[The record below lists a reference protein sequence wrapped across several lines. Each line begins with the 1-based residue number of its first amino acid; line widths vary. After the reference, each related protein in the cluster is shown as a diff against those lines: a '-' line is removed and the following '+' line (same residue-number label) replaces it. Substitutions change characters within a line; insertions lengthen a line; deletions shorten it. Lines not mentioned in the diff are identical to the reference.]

1 MASPQ
6 SSRRSASRPKRVV
19 ISDDY
24 WSDDDKQLVILAIY
38 VGLAP
43 PSQDT
48 TIKKAHRTVCAHL
61 GNPAALDCDGN
72 FDFTTNNVLDH
83 CHGTAGRIYDST
95 HMASVKASLDD
106 VVQPCKGTA
115 SSHASEKF
123 EDVKTVRGDL
133 KDALCK
139 LSGSEELVD
148 CVRKPA
154 SKLSNAYEMVR
165 SVFSSPFG
173 SKQTGSSRES
183 PIQIAEAGTSQYAQ
197 PTSGHAEEVVHDFVD
212 SLVQDLSSTVKSKH
226 ASAQSELSSV
236 KPRISSAGSKI
247 RSNAHSIMDQ
257 LISPGNH
264 ETSSD
269 TASPLPSLAGLN
281 MYDAIEV
288 KDLELQY
295 DLAFA
300 KTYLHLLRD
309 DDSSI
314 KAHTERAR
322 RQMQSV
328 MDKLR
333 QVNGEI
339 DEFMICMAREPN
351 RAIQVLSREVSY
363 EPQTGSRFSL
373 TTSRESITP
382 EHALAALRRSAR
394 CHKHVERR
402 RGEGTGPSTQSLAR
416 AMLSQIRASCHA
428 FDEMKVLAERGHDSF
443 VTAKHYIDNHEAMV
457 KSNPVSGPTFLREQ
471 LEVIKKDLEFSDR
484 ALGERKRLK
493 EQIRRN
499 AWTQNENA
507 TDVVAQWVIKELQL

>member
-1 MASPQ
+1 
-6 SSRRSASRPKRVV
+6 
-19 ISDDY
+19 
-24 WSDDDKQLVILAIY
+24 
-38 VGLAP
+38 
-43 PSQDT
+43 
-48 TIKKAHRTVCAHL
+48 
-61 GNPAALDCDGN
+61 
-72 FDFTTNNVLDH
+72 
-83 CHGTAGRIYDST
+83 
-95 HMASVKASLDD
+95 
-106 VVQPCKGTA
+106 
-115 SSHASEKF
+115 
-123 EDVKTVRGDL
+123 
-133 KDALCK
+133 
-139 LSGSEELVD
+139 
-148 CVRKPA
+148 
-154 SKLSNAYEMVR
+154 
-165 SVFSSPFG
+165 
-173 SKQTGSSRES
+173 
-183 PIQIAEAGTSQYAQ
+183 
-197 PTSGHAEEVVHDFVD
+197 
-212 SLVQDLSSTVKSKH
+212 
-226 ASAQSELSSV
+226 
-236 KPRISSAGSKI
+236 
-247 RSNAHSIMDQ
+247 MDQ
-257 LISPGNH
+257 LISPSNH

-281 MYDAIEV
+281 MYDAIEAV
-288 KDLELQY
+288 SSLKDLELQY

-394 CHKHVERR
+394 CHKHVERLKDALKIREGLR
-402 RGEGTGPSTQSLAR
+402 RETDRLTDISHRRDFAKTAPLYFRPTRWVPPVGHFPALLRRDLPPLSAFNPVNVFYWNVYLKRSEEEREQGLRLNRLR
-416 AMLSQIRASCHA
+416 AALSQIRASCHA

-457 KSNPVSGPTFLREQ
+457 KSNPVSGPTFLRKQ
-471 LEVIKKDLEFSDR
+471 LQVIKIDLEFSDR

>member
-1 MASPQ
+1 MSARQARSELRGGFDDKPSRLARSRPRVRTRTQFADPDYNQPTPMPKSSAPSPSCVNVHKTANGRQFHDRVKVSDLDQHVEINKTADQIFGREDHSNFVIEDRPSASRTRSGDASSGSFCAEPSISPAGDFQDRIARYNFARAQAMASPQ
-6 SSRRSASRPKRVV
+6 PSRRSASRPKRVV
-19 ISDDY
+19 IPDDY
-24 WSDDDKQLVILAIY
+24 WSDDDKQRRRVLNSPGWRKTRPDTPSSTSSSIFDFASDGRILTSIEDFLPRSRWTWLVVILAIY

-61 GNPAALDCDGN
+61 GNPAALNCDGN

-123 EDVKTVRGDL
+123 EDVKKVRGDL

-247 RSNAHSIMDQ
+247 RSNAH
-257 LISPGNH
+257 
-264 ETSSD
+264 
-269 TASPLPSLAGLN
+269 
-281 MYDAIEV
+281 
-288 KDLELQY
+288 
-295 DLAFA
+295 
-300 KTYLHLLRD
+300 
-309 DDSSI
+309 
-314 KAHTERAR
+314 
-322 RQMQSV
+322 
-328 MDKLR
+328 
-333 QVNGEI
+333 
-339 DEFMICMAREPN
+339 
-351 RAIQVLSREVSY
+351 
-363 EPQTGSRFSL
+363 
-373 TTSRESITP
+373 
-382 EHALAALRRSAR
+382 
-394 CHKHVERR
+394 
-402 RGEGTGPSTQSLAR
+402 
-416 AMLSQIRASCHA
+416 
-428 FDEMKVLAERGHDSF
+428 
-443 VTAKHYIDNHEAMV
+443 
-457 KSNPVSGPTFLREQ
+457 
-471 LEVIKKDLEFSDR
+471 
-484 ALGERKRLK
+484 
-493 EQIRRN
+493 
-499 AWTQNENA
+499 
-507 TDVVAQWVIKELQL
+507 